1 MVYYCD
7 PCGNSFEHM
16 KTLNRHVETKHK
28 AIKVF
33 MCDQCPKQ
41 FERKDSYIRH
51 LKTCTLKENEIDQCD
66 VCFKKFSKRAYVKVH
81 KAKMHKADNPLPLLW
96 MLDGKQIN
104 VIPSSKSISSK
115 NFEDDIKQHVIMDKI
130 SMIKDI
136 IENVL
141 GTVCS
146 S

>member
-1 MVYYCD
+1 
-7 PCGNSFEHM
+7 
-16 KTLNRHVETKHK
+16 
-28 AIKVF
+28 
-33 MCDQCPKQ
+33 
-41 FERKDSYIRH
+41 
-51 LKTCTLKENEIDQCD
+51 
-66 VCFKKFSKRAYVKVH
+66 
-81 KAKMHKADNPLPLLW
+81 MHKTDNPLPLLW